1 MESYN
6 HQEGLSDN
14 IVVRDCPLL
23 LDRLLRLDKVLGTA
37 VKECSEVQDLL
48 IGGDSQCL
56 ERSLNDLVFLGRLGK
71 CLSDGILEFASS
83 PDNGALTRL

>member
-1 MESYN
+1 MESYY
-6 HQEGLSDN
+6 HQERLSDY

-23 LDRLLRLDKVLGTA
+23 FHRLLRLYKVLGTA
-37 VKECSEVQDLL
+37 IKECSEVQDLL

-71 CLSDGILEFASS
+71 CLSDGILELASS